1 MDIGK
6 KLKSL
11 RRKKQL
17 TLEDVANRC
26 ELSKGFLSQVENNNC
41 SPSISTLED
50 ILDVLGSSLKDFFAD
65 DKTDTIVFSGSDYF
79 ENEQEDYK
87 ISYLVPNAQKNAAEP
102 IKITIHP
109 GGRSEEVMQH
119 DGEDFGYMVEGCAEL
134 IYGDERHRIKEGDS
148 FYLYCDENY
157 HIENR
162 SKGDCTL
169 IWVSTPP
176 FF

>member
-65 DKTDTIVFSGSDYF
+65 DKTDTIVVFRLGIILRTSGGLQDKLSCAKRAEKRCRADKD
-79 ENEQEDYK
+79 NDSPGRQ
-87 ISYLVPNAQKNAAEP
+87 VGGGHAA
-102 IKITIHP
+102 
-109 GGRSEEVMQH
+109 
-119 DGEDFGYMVEGCAEL
+119 
-134 IYGDERHRIKEGDS
+134 
-148 FYLYCDENY
+148 
-157 HIENR
+157 
-162 SKGDCTL
+162 
-169 IWVSTPP
+169 
-176 FF
+176 